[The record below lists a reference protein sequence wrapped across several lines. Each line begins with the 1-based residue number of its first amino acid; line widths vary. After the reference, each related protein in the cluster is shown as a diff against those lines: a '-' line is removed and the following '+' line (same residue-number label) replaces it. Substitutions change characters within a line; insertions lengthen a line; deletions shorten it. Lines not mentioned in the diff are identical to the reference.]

1 MLPKWK
7 AVNCP
12 DNLLVLKNQ
21 MDGHLVGQVAET
33 KWPKKSLGYNYK
45 SVKLS

>member
-1 MLPKWK
+1 MLPKWI
-7 AVNCP
+7 AANGP

-33 KWPKKSLGYNYK
+33 KKSKKSLGYNYK